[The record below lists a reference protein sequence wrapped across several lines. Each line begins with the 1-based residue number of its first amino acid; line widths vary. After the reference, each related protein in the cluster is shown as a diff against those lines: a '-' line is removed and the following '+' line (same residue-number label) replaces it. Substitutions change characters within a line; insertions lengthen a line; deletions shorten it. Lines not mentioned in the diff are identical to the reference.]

1 MRYSPGSI
9 CLLVALTVLPYR
21 SLAQTAT
28 GGIEL
33 TAQIAPTGARP
44 EPVRQFDFYVLTR
57 SYADVVKEVEG
68 QDELPTRD
76 KFISNLKCSPELK
89 EWLKAHDSMDLT
101 STDLDKQLTVDNIMK
116 VPEFFAAYQ
125 RSNSGGVTKGLPQ
138 PKYKEADKTA
148 NPDKYKKEYDEYMV
162 DTKKFIETHPATV
175 QGIEL
180 ELTGVNPKTAW
191 DNLHLQ
197 HHTKIA
203 QVAPD
208 TAQAKYFVAKMETD
222 LDGHARL
229 MGMPPGNYWVSTLGA
244 DATAGDKHFTWDVPF
259 TVETGTATRVML
271 SNINASNLKPPA
283 ATP

>member
-1 MRYSPGSI
+1 MRYFVRSL
-9 CLLVALTVLPYR
+9 CLLAAVTAIPFS

-28 GGIEL
+28 GGLEL

-68 QDELPTRD
+68 QDVLPTRE
-76 KFISNLKCSPELK
+76 KFIENLKCSPELK
-89 EWLKAHDSMDLT
+89 TWLKAHDSMDLT

-138 PKYKEADKTA
+138 PKYKEAEKTS
-148 NPDKYKKEYDEYMV
+148 NPEKYKKEYDEYMAE
-162 DTKKFIETHPATV
+162 TKKFIESHPATV

-191 DNLHLQ
+191 DYLHLQ
-197 HHTKIA
+197 HNSKIA

-208 TAQAKYFVAKMETD
+208 TAQTKYLVAKIETD

-229 MGMPPGNYWVSTLGA
+229 SGMPPGNYWVTTLGA

-259 TVETGTATRVML
+259 TVQAGGATRVSL
-271 SNINASNLKPPA
+271 SNINAADLKH
-283 ATP
+283 ATSTP